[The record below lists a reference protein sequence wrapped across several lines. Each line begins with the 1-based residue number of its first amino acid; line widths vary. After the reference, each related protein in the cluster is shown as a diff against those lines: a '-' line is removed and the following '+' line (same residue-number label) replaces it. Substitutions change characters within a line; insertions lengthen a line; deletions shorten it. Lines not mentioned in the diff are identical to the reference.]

1 MTKFDLQGSIGFRYL
16 TRVRSPRRYLLPGLH
31 HSKKEKKEK
40 SPVPGGSRGPAA
52 LAPAP
57 DSHCPCGL
65 ALSGRFA
72 PAESR
77 HGLWRGTWP
86 RPRGLSASSLSGAGG
101 RAVVGTRRLA
111 SLRRSMDTRASASDS
126 QERCPGES
134 VCARAAWEHARFRDL
149 GRGPGRGIAAVHSGV
164 RSSEAPPPA
173 SAAAPFPIPTGP
185 AGRQFPFLLAGTC
198 YCPFFTL

>member
-1 MTKFDLQGSIGFRYL
+1 MHSSPLSTSRTLSLKKGKEREKPRARRQSRSGRPGP
-16 TRVRSPRRYLLPGLH
+16 SPRQPLSLRTCPFWTLRA
-31 HSKKEKKEK
+31 
-40 SPVPGGSRGPAA
+40 GGI
-52 LAPAP
+52 AP
-57 DSHCPCGL
+57 
-65 ALSGRFA
+65 R
-72 PAESR
+72 
-77 HGLWRGTWP
+77 GLWRGTC
-86 RPRGLSASSLSGAGG
+86 PRGLSASSLPGAGG

-111 SLRRSMDTRASASDS
+111 SLRRSRDTRASASDS